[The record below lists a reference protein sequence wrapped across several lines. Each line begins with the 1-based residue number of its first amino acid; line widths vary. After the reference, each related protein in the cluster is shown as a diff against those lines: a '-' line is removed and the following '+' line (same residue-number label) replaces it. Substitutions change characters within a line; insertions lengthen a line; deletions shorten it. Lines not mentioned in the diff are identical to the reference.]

1 MGTLN
6 EKKINEK
13 KNYIRVAK
21 NVIDL
26 EIKALK
32 KLKNSI
38 NNSFNEAVEAIANC
52 QAKVIL
58 CGVGKS
64 GLIAAKISST
74 LSSVGTPSFSLSAN
88 DCSHGDLGSI
98 SKKDILI
105 LISYSGSTEELK
117 NIIKYANRNRITLI
131 GIMSKKDSILY
142 KASNIKLL
150 IPEVTEAGLG
160 IVPTSSTINQLSIG
174 DALAVSTLNKKKIN
188 KKDFKK
194 FHPSGN
200 LGAKLRTVEELMFV
214 GNNIP
219 FVSETSKMKEALS
232 IVSRKKLGTLI
243 VQNVKKATVGIITD
257 GQIRRFSLTNNNL
270 QNLIV
275 KKVMTPNPISIDKD
289 ALVEKALSIMNSK
302 KVTSLCVHN
311 KKNKKKTIG
320 ILHIH
325 SILQTNIH

>member
-1 MGTLN
+1 MKKKDY
-6 EKKINEK
+6 KKI
-13 KNYIRVAK
+13 AK
-21 NVIDL
+21 SVINL

-32 KLKNSI
+32 KLKESI
-38 NNSFNEAVEAIANC
+38 NNSFNEAVEAIARC
-52 QAKVIL
+52 QSKVIL

-64 GLIAAKISST
+64 GLIAAKIAAT

-117 NIIKYANRNRITLI
+117 NIIKYANRNKITLI
-131 GIMSKKDSILY
+131 GIMSKKNSILY
-142 KASNIKLL
+142 KASDIKLL
-150 IPEVTEAGLG
+150 LPEVTEAGLG

-174 DALAVSTLNKKKIN
+174 DALAVSTLNKKNIS

-200 LGAKLRTVEELMFV
+200 LGAKLRNVEELMIT
-214 GNNIP
+214 GSKIP
-219 FVSETSKMKEALS
+219 FVNEELKMKKALQ
-232 IVSRKKLGTLI
+232 IISRKKLGTLI
-243 VQNVKKATVGIITD
+243 VQNTKKITTGIITD
-257 GQIRRFSLTNNNL
+257 GQIRRFNETNNNFQDL
-270 QNLIV
+270 TV
-275 KKVMTPNPISIDKD
+275 KKVMTSNPISIDQD
-289 ALVEKALSIMNSK
+289 MLAEKALSIMTTK
-302 KVTSLCVHN
+302 KITSLCVHS

-325 SILQTNIH
+325 SILQSNIY

>member
-1 MGTLN
+1 M
-6 EKKINEK
+6 EK
-13 KNYIRVAK
+13 KNYKKIAK
-21 NVIDL
+21 SVIDL

-38 NNSFNEAVEAIANC
+38 NNSFSEAVEVISNC
-52 QAKVIL
+52 QSKVIL

-64 GLIAAKISST
+64 GLIAAKISAT
-74 LSSVGTPSFSLSAN
+74 LSSIGTPSFSLSAN

-131 GIMSKKDSILY
+131 GIMSKKDSVLY
-142 KASNIKLL
+142 KASDIKLL

-160 IVPTSSTINQLSIG
+160 IVPTSSTISQLSIG
-174 DALAVSTLNKKKIN
+174 DALAVSTLNKKKIS

-200 LGAKLRTVEELMFV
+200 LAAKLRTVEELMIT
-214 GNNIP
+214 GNKIP
-219 FVSETSKMKEALS
+219 FVNENLKMKKALQIIS
-232 IVSRKKLGTLI
+232 NKKLGTLI
-243 VQNVKKATVGIITD
+243 VQNNKKITTGIITD
-257 GQIRRFSLTNNNL
+257 GQIRRFNEMGSDFLDL
-270 QNLIV
+270 SV
-275 KKVMTPNPISIDKD
+275 RKVMTTNPISIDRD
-289 ALVEKALSIMNSK
+289 TLAEKALSVMNTK
-302 KVTSLCVHN
+302 KITSLCVHN
-311 KKNKKKTIG
+311 KKNAKKTIG

-325 SILQTNIH
+325 SILQSNIH

>member
-1 MGTLN
+1 MKKKDY
-6 EKKINEK
+6 KKI
-13 KNYIRVAK
+13 AK
-21 NVIDL
+21 SVIDL

-38 NNSFNEAVEAIANC
+38 NNSFNDAVEAISKC
-52 QAKVIL
+52 QSKVIL

-64 GLIAAKISST
+64 GLIAAKISAT

-88 DCSHGDLGSI
+88 DCSHCDLGSI

-131 GIMSKKDSILY
+131 GIMSKKNSVLY
-142 KASNIKLL
+142 RASDIKLL

-174 DALAVSTLNKKKIN
+174 DALAVSALNKKKIS

-200 LGAKLRTVEELMFV
+200 LGAKLRTVEELMIT
-214 GNNIP
+214 GNKIP
-219 FVSETSKMKEALS
+219 FINDGVKMKKALQIIS
-232 IVSRKKLGTLI
+232 SKKLGTLI
-243 VQNVKKATVGIITD
+243 IQNNKKITTGIITD
-257 GQIRRFSLTNNNL
+257 GQIRRFNEKNNNL
-270 QNLIV
+270 QDLTV
-275 KKVMTPNPISIDKD
+275 KKVMTSNPISINKD
-289 ALVEKALSIMNSK
+289 TLADKALSIMNSK
-302 KVTSLCVHN
+302 KITSLCVH
-311 KKNKKKTIG
+311 KKKDRKKTIG

-325 SILQTNIH
+325 SILQSDIH

>member
-1 MGTLN
+1 MKKKDY
-6 EKKINEK
+6 KKI
-13 KNYIRVAK
+13 AK
-21 NVIDL
+21 SVIDL
-26 EIKALK
+26 EINALK

-38 NNSFNEAVEAIANC
+38 NNSFNTAVEAITNC
-52 QAKVIL
+52 QSKVIL

-64 GLIAAKISST
+64 GLIAAKISAT

-105 LISYSGSTEELK
+105 LISYSGSSEELK
-117 NIIKYANRNRITLI
+117 NIIKYANRNKITLI
-131 GIMSKKDSILY
+131 GIMSKKNSILY
-142 KASNIKLL
+142 KTSDIKLL

-174 DALAVSTLNKKKIN
+174 DALAISALNKKDIS

-200 LGAKLRTVEELMFV
+200 LGARLRNVEELMIT
-214 GNNIP
+214 GSKIP
-219 FVSETSKMKEALS
+219 FVSERLKMKKALQIIS
-232 IVSRKKLGTLI
+232 NKKLGTLI
-243 VQNVKKATVGIITD
+243 VQDNKKNTTGIITD
-257 GQIRRFSLTNNNL
+257 GQIRRFNEKNNNL
-270 QNLIV
+270 QDLTV
-275 KKVMTPNPISIDKD
+275 KKVMTSNPISIDQD
-289 ALVEKALSIMNSK
+289 TLAEKALSIMNAK
-302 KVTSLCVHN
+302 KITSLCVHN

-325 SILQTNIH
+325 NILQSNIH